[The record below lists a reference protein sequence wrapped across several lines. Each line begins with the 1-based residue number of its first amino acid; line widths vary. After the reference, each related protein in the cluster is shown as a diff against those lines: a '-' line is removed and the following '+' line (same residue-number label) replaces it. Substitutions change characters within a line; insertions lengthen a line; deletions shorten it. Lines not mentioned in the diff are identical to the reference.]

1 MPVEFYS
8 ENPAAARTIPP
19 GFMRESY
26 DNRALRYGFTLVEL
40 LVVIGII
47 AILIGVLLPV
57 LSRVQRSARDVK
69 CQSNLRQI
77 GQALYAYAADNKG
90 SLPYGLVWVHN
101 TPTWDDVDQVGDDH
115 PNFICWASQVGKYM
129 GRGLSGD
136 NDETNFPKVLQ
147 CPEGA
152 MSYPHT
158 LGYVANGVAMPA
170 PYYEYFV
177 PGTTAQTAA
186 LKP

>member
-8 ENPAAARTIPP
+8 EKPSAARTIPP
-19 GFMRESY
+19 GFMRES
-26 DNRALRYGFTLVEL
+26 RRKWAHRCGFTLVEL

-47 AILIGVLLPV
+47 AILICVLLPV

-101 TPTWDDVDQVGDDH
+101 TPTTWDDAD
-115 PNFICWASQVGKYM
+115 
-129 GRGLSGD
+129 
-136 NDETNFPKVLQ
+136 
-147 CPEGA
+147 GA
-152 MSYPHT
+152 Y
-158 LGYVANGVAMPA
+158 L
-170 PYYEYFV
+170 
-177 PGTTAQTAA
+177 
-186 LKP
+186 